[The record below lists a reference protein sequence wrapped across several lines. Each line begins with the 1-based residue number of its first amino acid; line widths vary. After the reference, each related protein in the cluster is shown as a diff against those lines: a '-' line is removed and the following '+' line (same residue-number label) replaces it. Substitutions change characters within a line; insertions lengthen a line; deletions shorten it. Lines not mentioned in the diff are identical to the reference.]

1 MNEQF
6 CFRIHMDELIEEA
19 EGGIW
24 GHNPH
29 FNECAIKQNEY

>member
-1 MNEQF
+1 MNKQF

-24 GHNPH
+24 DIILILMN
-29 FNECAIKQNEY
+29 AQ